1 MSTRKGTMIAPS
13 PNENLSTGKVSR
25 NDNMNIVQKST
36 ESLTSKTTETQE
48 QRTVEEIKREHI
60 DDELIVMEDN

>member
-48 QRTVEEIKREHI
+48 
-60 DDELIVMEDN
+60 